1 MGTSNAT
8 TEAADGRANAPR
20 SRPADRCP
28 ASWEGGDGA
37 PAEAL
42 DLLNRLDAQIEAVVL
57 SRQHPLTGLLPASTA
72 NTVHGNYGDAW
83 VRDCVYSI
91 QCVWGLAMA
100 HRRQRGPCRRAFELE
115 QRVSQLM
122 RGLLSAMMRQAPKV
136 ERFKRSLRPLDA
148 LHAKFDTGSGA
159 TVVPDDGW
167 GHLQLDATALFLLQL
182 AQLTRS
188 GLVVVQTSHE
198 RDFVQNLVYYVAR
211 AYRVADYGIWER
223 GDKSNHGL
231 PERNASSI
239 GMVKA
244 ALEALEGIDLLGPHG
259 DGSFRL
265 VIPQDAIVRLR
276 RALRSL
282 LPRESASKEA
292 DSACLSVIG
301 YPAWAVDDTDLV
313 ERTRA
318 KIRQT
323 LAGPFG
329 YKRFRRDGHQTVIE
343 DVSRLH
349 YEPEELAEF
358 EHIECEWPL
367 FLAYE
372 LLTACCEERWPE
384 AWRWRQ
390 RLAELSVEV
399 EGVALLP
406 ELYVVGEAFI
416 AAERRNPGSQPRQ
429 PNNNVPLLWTQSL
442 TWLADLLLHG
452 LITPS
457 DLDPIGRRQG
467 SALGAERVLVAL
479 VPQDESIAERL
490 AAAGLPVHRPS
501 RGAPRV
507 ASSRELA
514 QRMAIVGA
522 NSKLG
527 LSGHPPVRMETM
539 ATARLY
545 RHNGESLAF
554 QPAVLEEDT
563 FYLADDPLQLVDMVA
578 SELRLLR
585 RHWRGRGQPLLL
597 IPMAKGPFQRDP
609 QAFLDLGRRLLEG
622 QVEGVPVR
630 LGTLA
635 ELASEA
641 SWVELPPQAEA
652 ACRLSPPRQTL
663 LPAGRGHRP
672 LTARQEQELE
682 ETSVGQLIQRLWQTT
697 SLDEQA
703 EVLELLGRRLGPGTQ
718 LQGPRD
724 GGSLRLMELL
734 EEVYRRGLEE
744 GDWAVV
750 RRTAGVMGLVHPQ
763 LEDALTDLLVR
774 QKQVVVG
781 RNYTGQS
788 LISQPLGSKM
798 IAAMIRRFSGEDARE
813 WMLQQELLLAIDSLA
828 RLEPSLFS
836 GSLTVQLGQL
846 LLLLT
851 SELAAEANL
860 SPSDAFEEL
869 CGLPPHAIRRRLRAV
884 LADVEHAQTALRRKE
899 QLHLQG
905 ARVRWEVPNPLEEL
919 PRGGCW
925 LQHRLRLGALQR
937 VPRDFYPGIW
947 DLLHHCQG
955 IVIGDKLERRNRL
968 ESAPLLNDLTPG
980 ERNFA
985 ALVEQLLGKIEAPE
999 YRQLCTE
1006 ALLTLIAFVAA
1017 NPLVRFDDDLALDV
1031 VIGHAVRVGWQ
1042 QLHPLVREQDY
1053 GRHKAE
1059 AWDAFY
1065 RASPGQCRRWQLQA
1079 LQQLS
1084 DAADSPAPA
1093 HQPQAA

>member
-1 MGTSNAT
+1 MDEQDLPSPLAPV
-8 TEAADGRANAPR
+8 EANAPG
-20 SRPADRCP
+20 P
-28 ASWEGGDGA
+28 
-37 PAEAL
+37 EAL
-42 DLLNRLDAQIEAVVL
+42 AFLAHLDSQIDAVVL

-91 QCVWGLAMA
+91 QCVWGLAIA
-100 HRRQRGPCRRAFELE
+100 HRRLNGSSRRAFELE
-115 QRVSQLM
+115 QRVLQLM
-122 RGLLSAMMRQAPKV
+122 RGLLAAMMRQAPKV

-167 GHLQLDATALFLLQL
+167 GHLQLDATAVFLLQL
-182 AQLTRS
+182 AQITRS

-244 ALEALEGIDLLGPHG
+244 ALEALEGIDLLGPEG
-259 DGSFRL
+259 DGSYRL
-265 VIPQDAIVRLR
+265 TIPQDAIVRLR

-282 LPRESASKEA
+282 LPRESSSKEA

-301 YPAWAVDDTDLV
+301 YPAWAVDDEDLV
-313 ERTRA
+313 VRTRA
-318 KIRQT
+318 KIRQD
-323 LAGPFG
+323 LGGAYG

-372 LLTACCEERWPE
+372 LLTACCEERWEE
-384 AWRWRQ
+384 ARRWRR

-399 EGVALLP
+399 EGVPLLP
-406 ELYVVGEAFI
+406 ELYLVGEAAI

-429 PNNNVPLLWTQSL
+429 PNDNVPLLWTQSL

-452 LITPS
+452 LITPD
-457 DLDPIGRRQG
+457 DLDPIGRRRRQ
-467 SALGAERVLVAL
+467 SLGAERVLVAL
-479 VPQDESIAERL
+479 VPQEEWIAQRL
-490 AAAGLPVHRPS
+490 VAAGLPVQDAS
-501 RGAPRV
+501 RGGPRV
-507 ASSRELA
+507 ASSRELG
-514 QRMAIVGA
+514 QRMATVGA
-522 NSKLG
+522 NARLG

-545 RHNGESLAF
+545 RHNGEALAF

-563 FYLADDPLQLVDMVA
+563 FYLADDPLQLIDTVA

-585 RHWRGRGQPLLL
+585 RHWRGEGLPLLL
-597 IPMAKGPFQRDP
+597 IPIAGGPFQQDP
-609 QAFLDLGRRLLEG
+609 GAFLDLGQRLLAGE
-622 QVEGVPVR
+622 VEGVPVR
-630 LGTLA
+630 LARLE
-635 ELASEA
+635 ELAAEA
-641 SWVELPPQAEA
+641 SWVDLPAQAVA
-652 ACRLSPPRQTL
+652 ACRLFPLRQTL
-663 LPAGRGHRP
+663 LPAGLGHQP

-682 ETSVGQLIQRLWQTT
+682 DTSVGELVERLWTST
-697 SLDEQA
+697 SLQEQA
-703 EVLELLGRRLGPGTQ
+703 EVLELLGRRLGPGAQ
-718 LQGPRD
+718 LRGPSD
-724 GGSLRLMELL
+724 GASPRLMDLL
-734 EEVYRRGLEE
+734 EEVYRRGLRE
-744 GDWAVV
+744 GDWSVV

-788 LISQPLGSKM
+788 LISQPQGSKM
-798 IAAMIRRFSGEDARE
+798 IGAMIRRFSGEDARE

-828 RLEPSLFS
+828 RLEPSLLS

-851 SELAAEANL
+851 SELAAGANL

-869 CGLPPHAIRRRLRAV
+869 CGLPPHAIRRRLRVV
-884 LADVEHAQTALRRKE
+884 LADVEHAQTALQRKE
-899 QLHLQG
+899 KLHLKG
-905 ARVRWEVPNPLEEL
+905 ARVRWEVPDPLEEL

-925 LQHRLRLGALQR
+925 LQHRLRMGALQR

-947 DLLHHCQG
+947 DLLHHCRG
-955 IVIGDKLERRNRL
+955 IVIGDKLERRNRLESAPLLNRL

-1017 NPLVRFDDDLALDV
+1017 NPRVRFEDDLALDV

-1042 QLHPLVREQDY
+1042 QRHPLVSEAEY
-1053 GRHKAE
+1053 GGHKSE
-1059 AWDAFY
+1059 AWEAFY
-1065 RASPGQCRRWQLQA
+1065 RSSPAECRRWQLQA

-1084 DAADSPAPA
+1084 HADQTPAAPAPA
-1093 HQPQAA
+1093 AAA

>member
-1 MGTSNAT
+1 MRADEVAT
-8 TEAADGRANAPR
+8 TGEPGLPPPLAAAEVGTP
-20 SRPADRCP
+20 
-28 ASWEGGDGA
+28 GQ
-37 PAEAL
+37 EAL
-42 DLLNRLDAQIEAVVL
+42 AFLNQLDSQIDSVVL

-91 QCVWGLAMA
+91 QCVWGLAIA
-100 HRRQRGPCRRAFELE
+100 HRRLNRSGRRAFELE
-115 QRVSQLM
+115 QRVLQLM
-122 RGLLSAMMRQAPKV
+122 RGLLGAMMRQAPKV
-136 ERFKRSLRPLDA
+136 ERFKRSLLPLDA

-182 AQLTRS
+182 AQLSRS

-198 RDFVQNLVYYVAR
+198 RDFVQNLVYYVAQ

-259 DGSFRL
+259 DGTYCL
-265 VIPQDAIVRLR
+265 TIPQDAIVRLR

-282 LPRESASKEA
+282 LPRESPSKEA

-301 YPAWAVDDTDLV
+301 YPAWAVDDQELV
-313 ERTRA
+313 DRTRA
-318 KIRQT
+318 KIRQD
-323 LAGPFG
+323 LGGAYG

-358 EHIECEWPL
+358 VHIECEWPL

-372 LLTACCEERWPE
+372 LLTACCEERWEE
-384 AWRWRQ
+384 ARSWRR

-399 EGVALLP
+399 EGMPLLP
-406 ELYVVGEAFI
+406 ELYLVGEASI

-429 PNNNVPLLWTQSL
+429 PNDNVPLLWTQSL

-452 LITPS
+452 LITPN
-457 DLDPIGRRQG
+457 DLDPLGRRHRQP
-467 SALGAERVLVAL
+467 LGAERVLVAL
-479 VPQDESIAERL
+479 VPQEDWIAQRL
-490 AAAGLPVHRPS
+490 VAAGLPVQGSH
-501 RGAPRV
+501 GGGPRV

-514 QRMAIVGA
+514 QRMATVGA
-522 NSKLG
+522 NTRLG

-545 RHNGESLAF
+545 RHNGEALAF

-563 FYLADDPLQLVDMVA
+563 FYLADDPLQLVDTVA

-585 RHWRGRGQPLLL
+585 RHWRGGGLPLLL
-597 IPMAKGPFQRDP
+597 IPIACGPFQRDP
-609 QAFLDLGRRLLEG
+609 QAFFDLGQSLLAGE
-622 QVEGVPVR
+622 VEGVPVR
-630 LGTLA
+630 LAPLE
-635 ELASEA
+635 ELAAEA
-641 SWVELPPQAEA
+641 SWVELPAQAVA
-652 ACRLSPPRQTL
+652 ACRLFPPHQTL
-663 LPAGRGHRP
+663 LPAGLGHRP

-682 ETSVGQLIQRLWQTT
+682 DTSVGELIERLWRST
-697 SLDEQA
+697 SLQEQA
-703 EVLELLGRRLGPGTQ
+703 EVLELLGRRLGPGAQ
-718 LQGPRD
+718 LRGPSD
-724 GGSLRLMELL
+724 GDGASPQLMALL
-734 EEVYRRGLEE
+734 EEVYRRGLQE
-744 GDWAVV
+744 GDWSVV

-763 LEDALTDLLVR
+763 LEDALIDLLVR

-788 LISQPLGSKM
+788 LIGQPQGSKM
-798 IAAMIRRFSGEDARE
+798 IGAMIRRFSGEDARE

-828 RLEPSLFS
+828 RLEPSLLS

-884 LADVEHAQTALRRKE
+884 LADVEHAQTALQRKE

-905 ARVRWEVPNPLEEL
+905 GARVRWEVPDPLEDL
-919 PRGGCW
+919 PRGGSW
-925 LQHRLRLGALQR
+925 LQHRLRMGALQR

-947 DLLHHCQG
+947 DLLHHCRG

-1017 NPLVRFDDDLALDV
+1017 NPLARFEDDLALDV
-1031 VIGHAVRVGWQ
+1031 VVGHAVRVGWQ
-1042 QLHPLVREQDY
+1042 QRHPQVSDAEY
-1053 GRHKAE
+1053 GRHKFE

-1065 RASPGQCRRWQLQA
+1065 RASPAQCRRWQLQA

-1084 DAADSPAPA
+1084 RTGQPPAVPPA
-1093 HQPQAA
+1093 QVQAA